1 MFGNFNKTYRLK
13 KSYWYSCFLLFIIYI
28 ILLTKFVLFKY
39 HTPLDAI
46 HQFSVIFSHDQLER
60 QNFKLFET
68 ISLFWHTTVLS
79 NQVKF
84 NNLGLNIIGFMPF
97 SFLIP
102 LLFPSKRNIIKMVI
116 LTFFFS
122 LNYELIQLFCH
133 VGSFDVDD
141 LFLNTVGG
149 FLGYVSFKI
158 VLIMIKRYKNF
169 T

>member
-46 HQFSVIFSHDQLER
+46 HQFSVTFSRDQLER